1 MGEGIESYRLP
12 AINPVLPAPAHP
24 QKLYLLPQTPEAPC
38 SPNPCSPTSCACS
51 PRSLGAPLPSQP
63 LLTCSLTAPC
73 PWAAPSASPA
83 PLAPPGALSPAQL
96 HSSLLY
102 FLGSALVPGH
112 ARCPHGLR
120 ATPLEEL
127 CPPRP
132 LLAEVL
138 PLLSALLY
146 PSTHI
151 LLWPLAASTF
161 QVTCPLSSSRCWSS
175 GPGLW
180 SVPCVLG
187 SCGLSPV
194 LPAVDTEPGRPCS
207 PAPRLC
213 LCTRLQPSRDPQSC
227 TWPCPGPTPAPAA
240 CPGAVTALGSSPF
253 PAPHIRP
260 SFCPGWSSCLPSPG
274 LQSPWSRVALSSRP
288 QPVLLL
294 LGSPRAPQ
302 AAGSVPALVW
312 YRDRAQL
319 PPLACSAAPAPPGVP
334 RPVSL
339 QGSHSYPCVLIL
351 GVPTH
356 PWWGLWRGLPCS
368 LGLQAPSLL
377 WPQTHVAPG
386 VCVLSAALLP
396 STCDLAP
403 RGVNSLPPVLQTCK
417 VD

>member
-1 MGEGIESYRLP
+1 MPS
-12 AINPVLPAPAHP
+12 
-24 QKLYLLPQTPEAPC
+24 TPNTRDTPCPPSPC
-38 SPNPCSPTSCACS
+38 SPSNLHLFPQSTKGSPCPPRPCSPA
-51 PRSLGAPLPSQP
+51 AWLPP
-63 LLTCSLTAPC
+63 V
-73 PWAAPSASPA
+73 PWAATSGSPA
-83 PLAPPGALSPAQL
+83 PLAPPGTLTPAQL
-96 HSSLLY
+96 HSLPLY
-102 FLGSALVPGH
+102 FLGSALVPGL
-112 ARCPHGLR
+112 ARCPRGLR
-120 ATPLEEL
+120 AALPWRRSVHPGPSWRRSWPFLSTFL
-127 CPPRP
+127 C
-132 LLAEVL
+132 
-138 PLLSALLY
+138 
-146 PSTHI
+146 PSTHT

-161 QVTCPLSSSRCWSS
+161 QVTCPLSSSCCWSS

-213 LCTRLQPSRDPQSC
+213 LCTRLQPSRDPQSR

-240 CPGAVTALGSSPF
+240 CPGVVTALGSSPF

-274 LQSPWSRVALSSRP
+274 LQSPWSRAALPSRP